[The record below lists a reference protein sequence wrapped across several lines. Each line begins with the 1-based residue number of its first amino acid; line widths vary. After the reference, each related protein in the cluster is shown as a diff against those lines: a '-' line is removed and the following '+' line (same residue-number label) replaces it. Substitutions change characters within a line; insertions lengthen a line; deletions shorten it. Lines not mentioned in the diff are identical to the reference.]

1 MISKVHD
8 RLGTAGFII
17 AVIALVA
24 ALGGGA
30 YAASGALTKKQKKEV
45 EKIAAAKAGK
55 PGPAGPQ
62 GPAGAAGAKGDA
74 GAPGASGTAGTAGA
88 AGKSVVIGSTA
99 PSCPE
104 GGKTIEVEGSGAKQ
118 SICNGEE
125 GGAGQPGSPWT
136 PDSQLPT
143 GATETGTWGFRGKF
157 TSSTAPIVAISF
169 PVKLAAPLGPTA
181 VHLINTNGKEFAINE
196 GDGSREELTAPAAC
210 SGTAAAPTAASGN
223 LCVYSQTN
231 LSTLGSETFI
241 GSNLIHTPATS
252 CEGLGCL
259 AGFGGPGAGTGTTG
273 ALLEVALEAEE
284 SAKAWGT
291 WAVTG

>member
-1 MISKVHD
+1 MTSKLHA
-8 RLGTAGFII
+8 RLGTAGLIV
-17 AVIALVA
+17 AVIALLA

-30 YAASGALTKKQKKEV
+30 YAASGGLTGKQKKEV
-45 EKIAAAKAGK
+45 EKIATKVAK

-62 GPAGAAGAKGDA
+62 GPAGPAGAKGDA
-74 GAPGASGTAGTAGA
+74 GAAGTNGTAGSAGA
-88 AGKSVVIGSTA
+88 AGKSVVVGSTA

-125 GGAGQPGSPWT
+125 GSPGQAGNPWT

-157 TSSTAPIVAISF
+157 TSTTAPIVAISF
-169 PVKLAAPLGPTA
+169 PVKLAAPIGPTK
-181 VHLINTNGKEFAINE
+181 VHLISSNGQEVVISE
-196 GDGSREELTAPAAC
+196 TDGSREERTPTAGCAG
-210 SGTAAAPTAASGN
+210 GTVTAPTAESGN
-223 LCVYSQTN
+223 LCVYSQTT

-241 GSNLIHTPATS
+241 GSNLIHTPVS
-252 CEGLGCL
+252 NCEGLACL
-259 AGFGGPGAGTGTTG
+259 AAFGGPGAGTGVTG
-273 ALLEVALEAEE
+273 ALLEVAFEAEE
-284 SAKAWGT
+284 GAKAWGT